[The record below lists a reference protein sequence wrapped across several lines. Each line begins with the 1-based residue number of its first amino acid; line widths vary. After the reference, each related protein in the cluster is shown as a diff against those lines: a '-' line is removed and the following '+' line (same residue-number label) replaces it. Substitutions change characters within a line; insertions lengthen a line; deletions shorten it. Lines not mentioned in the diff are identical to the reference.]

1 MNSTSSFWVSK
12 KGWITL
18 AKVNWC
24 GGFIERVKIG
34 ETVDDLCQPLMFTT
48 TLPAKPDSSV
58 FFPLCHL
65 WLCDRKDEI
74 VQNPEWTQPKLFPH
88 GEPWGRRLVW
98 PHLYIFPWFVEWS
111 FIRVK
116 SWRSRNL
123 FFCSTIGTQ
132 LTPDISNLS
141 GKSKKVRVIK
151 GEFEAND
158 QK

>member
-65 WLCDRKDEI
+65 WLCGRKDEI

-98 PHLYIFPWFVEWS
+98 PHLYIFPWFVEWRS
-111 FIRVK
+111 MELYPSQKLAQPKLVFLLYNWDSIDSWYLEPFRKVEK
-116 SWRSRNL
+116 SPSY
-123 FFCSTIGTQ
+123 
-132 LTPDISNLS
+132 
-141 GKSKKVRVIK
+141 
-151 GEFEAND
+151 
-158 QK
+158 